1 MAITENKNRIGN
13 FTSSEIWKLMKEGKT
28 KGSFGAPALTY
39 IQEKKFERKIK
50 RSLDVE
56 AESKPMKWGKF
67 LESRVH
73 NLLPLSY
80 KHVYDE
86 TLMHEIIDCW
96 SGSPD
101 EISIP
106 ESTVCD
112 VKCLQPKKFC
122 ETVDDLTDAI
132 AKNDIS
138 IFRDNHPDKY
148 WQLTSNAIITGMQNI
163 ELIVY
168 MPYESELQEIRDSVA
183 DYDGDDQWKY
193 RFIAESDKSELAY
206 LPNDSEYKNLN
217 IFRFAL
223 DQKDAALLT
232 QTVLRA
238 KVELLKK

>member
-1 MAITENKNRIGN
+1 MAITDNKNRIGN
-13 FTSSEIWKLMKEGKT
+13 FTSSEIWKIMRISA
-28 KGSFGAPALTY
+28 KGEFLAPALTY

-73 NLLPLSY
+73 DLLPLSY
-80 KHVYDE
+80 QHVFDE

-101 EISIP
+101 EISIS
-106 ESTVCD
+106 ESIVAD

-122 ETVDDLTDAI
+122 EVVDDLTEAV
-132 AKNDIS
+132 AKNDVS
-138 IFRDNHPDKY
+138 IFKNNHPDKY
-148 WQLTSNAIITGMQNI
+148 WQLVSNAIITGMKNI

-168 MPYESELQEIRDSVA
+168 MPYESELEYIRDSVA
-183 DYDGDDQWKY
+183 DYDGPDQWKY

-217 IFRFAL
+217 RFKFEL
-223 DQKDAALLT
+223 NQDDAKLLT

-238 KVELLKK
+238 KTELLK